1 MDDIIWVAK
10 YLYLGA
16 PYICNTDAVQHC
28 GDEVNI
34 DCQCIPNV
42 NLKTGRY
49 ASIITYTVR

>member
-16 PYICNTDAVQHC
+16 PSICNADAVLHC
-28 GDEVNI
+28 GDEVDI

-49 ASIITYTVR
+49 VYMQA